1 MTQSRV
7 TLNDQQQS
15 DLRKQGLLMEEE
27 YAFVAGDLIV
37 AENPITNTRRVVG
50 DTKVLSES
58 NKRLLKG

>member
-1 MTQSRV
+1 
-7 TLNDQQQS
+7 
-15 DLRKQGLLMEEE
+15 MEEE

>member
-1 MTQSRV
+1 
-7 TLNDQQQS
+7 
-15 DLRKQGLLMEEE
+15 LRKQGLLMEEE

>member
-1 MTQSRV
+1 MAQSRV